1 MFLSLK
7 IALSSLAAHK
17 LRAILA
23 MLGVF
28 LGALALTGV
37 QHVSLGLVRQ
47 AEIEIEKL
55 GPNLFIAMSGQV
67 RMRPSGSASASR
79 AAATFTRADARA
91 LIQSLPSAEDG
102 APYVTKQLD
111 VRYQGT
117 KVPSVVVGTTPNY
130 EKVRSLRLAYGRF
143 FSQREVDDREMVC
156 VIGSTIASKLF
167 GAPAAALGRQ
177 VFYVRAPMRI
187 IGVLEPMGADI
198 VGTDQDEQVFV
209 PITTF
214 MRRMSNQDYI
224 NGVYINLRRS
234 EDAEQAKNAA
244 SAILRRR
251 HAITSGEKD
260 DFSVLT
266 AKDTVQLQQQALDL
280 VQTLGVISS
289 SISFAVGGLGILSI
303 MILLVRS
310 RRLEIGVRRAVGA
323 TRLDI
328 VRQFLLESGMMA
340 TVGGGLGVGLA
351 LGVLAIVSMATG
363 FPFVLE
369 PVFTFLAIGGSAALG
384 LVAGAYPAWQA
395 SQLEILDVLR

>member
-67 RMRPSGSASASR
+67 HMRPSGSASASR

-102 APYVTKQLD
+102 APYVTKQLA
-111 VRYQGT
+111 VRYQAI

-143 FSQREVDDREMVC
+143 FTQHDVDDREMVC
-156 VIGSTIASKLF
+156 VIGNTIATKLF
-167 GAPAAALGRQ
+167 GSPTTALGRLVYYAQ
-177 VFYVRAPMRI
+177 APMRI

-234 EDAEQAKNAA
+234 EDAERAKEAA

-251 HAITSGEKD
+251 HTLTSSEKD

-351 LGVLAIVSMATG
+351 LGVLAIVSVTTG

-369 PVFTFLAIGGSAALG
+369 PVFTALAIGGSAALG
-384 LVAGAYPAWQA
+384 LAAGAYPAWQA

>member
-67 RMRPSGSASASR
+67 HMRPSGSASASR

-102 APYVTKQLD
+102 APYVTKQLA
-111 VRYQGT
+111 VRYQAI

-143 FSQREVDDREMVC
+143 FTQHDVDDREMVC
-156 VIGSTIASKLF
+156 VIGNTIATKLF
-167 GAPAAALGRQ
+167 GSPTTALGRLVYYAQ
-177 VFYVRAPMRI
+177 APMRI

-234 EDAEQAKNAA
+234 EDAERAKEAA

-251 HAITSGEKD
+251 HTLTSSEKD

-351 LGVLAIVSMATG
+351 LGVLAIVSVATG

-369 PVFTFLAIGGSAALG
+369 PVFTVLAIGGSAILG
-384 LVAGAYPAWQA
+384 LAAGAYPAWQA

>member
-1 MFLSLK
+1 MFLSMK
-7 IALSSLAAHK
+7 IALSSMAAHK
-17 LRAILA
+17 LRAVLA

-37 QHVSLGLVRQ
+37 QHVSSGLVRK

-55 GPNLFIAMSGQV
+55 GPNLFMALSGDV
-67 RMRPSGSASASR
+67 RFRRSGSVSASER
-79 AAATFTRADARA
+79 AATFTLADAQA
-91 LIQSLPSAEDG
+91 LIQNMPWAKGG
-102 APYVTKQLD
+102 APYVSKQLD
-111 VRYQGT
+111 VRFGPT
-117 KVPSVVVGTTPNY
+117 KVPSMVVGTTPSY
-130 EKVRSLRLAYGRF
+130 RDVRNLQLAHGRF
-143 FSQREVDDREMVC
+143 ITTQDTNEHAMVC
-156 VIGSTIASKLF
+156 VMGATVARKLF
-167 GAPAAALGRQ
+167 GTPSEALGQ
-177 VFYVRAPMRI
+177 KVLYVRAPLRI
-187 IGVLEPMGADI
+187 VGVLEPMGADI

-214 MRRMSNQDYI
+214 MRRMSNQDHI
-224 NGVYINLRRS
+224 TGVYINLRRTT
-234 EDAEQAKNAA
+234 DAAQAKEAA
-244 SAILRRR
+244 TAILRER
-251 HAITSGEKD
+251 HTITAGQKD

-328 VRQFLLESGMMA
+328 VRQFLLESGLMA

-351 LGVLAIVSMATG
+351 LAILAAVSAATG
-363 FPFVLE
+363 FPFVVE
-369 PVFTFLAIGGSAALG
+369 PVLAGLAVAGSALLG
-384 LVAGAYPAWQA
+384 LAAGAYPAWTA
-395 SQLEILDVLR
+395 SRLEILDVLR

>member
-67 RMRPSGSASASR
+67 HMRPSGSASASR

-102 APYVTKQLD
+102 APYVTKQLA
-111 VRYQGT
+111 VRYQAI

-143 FSQREVDDREMVC
+143 FTQHDVDDRGMVC
-156 VIGSTIASKLF
+156 VIGNTIATKLF
-167 GAPAAALGRQ
+167 GSPTTALGRL
-177 VFYVRAPMRI
+177 VYYARAPMRI

-234 EDAEQAKNAA
+234 EDAERAKEAA

-251 HAITSGEKD
+251 HTLTSSEKD

-351 LGVLAIVSMATG
+351 LGVLAIVSVATG

-369 PVFTFLAIGGSAALG
+369 PVFTVLAIGGSAILG
-384 LVAGAYPAWQA
+384 LAAGAYPAWQA

>member
-23 MLGVF
+23 MLGIF

-37 QHVSLGLVRQ
+37 QHVSIGLVRK

-55 GPNLFIAMSGQV
+55 GPNLFMALAGDV
-67 RMRPSGSASASR
+67 RFRRSGSASSSGS
-79 AAATFTRADARA
+79 AATFTLADSLV
-91 LIQSLPSAEDG
+91 LIQSMPWTQSG
-102 APYVTKQLD
+102 APYVTKQLG
-111 VRYQGT
+111 VRFGPT
-117 KVPSVVVGTTPNY
+117 KVPSVVVGTTPAY
-130 EKVRSLRLAYGRF
+130 VHVRNLLLAHGRF
-143 FSQREVDDREMVC
+143 LTKEDMEERAMVC
-156 VIGSTIASKLF
+156 VMGSTVARKLF
-167 GAPAAALGRQ
+167 GNPGRALGQ
-177 VFYVRAPMRI
+177 KVLYMRAPVRVV
-187 IGVLEPMGADI
+187 GVLEPMGADI

-214 MRRMSNQDYI
+214 MRRMSNQDHI
-224 NGVYINLRRS
+224 SGVYINLRRTA
-234 EDAEQAKNAA
+234 DAAQAKEAA
-244 SAILRRR
+244 TAILRRR

-280 VQTLGVISS
+280 VQTLGIISS

-328 VRQFLLESGMMA
+328 VRQFLLESGLMA
-340 TVGGGLGVGLA
+340 TVGGVLGVGLA
-351 LGVLAIVSMATG
+351 LAALAVVSMATG
-363 FPFVLE
+363 FPFVVE
-369 PVFTFLAIGGSAALG
+369 PVLAGLAVAGSALLG
-384 LVAGAYPAWQA
+384 LTAGAYPAWQA
-395 SQLEILDVLR
+395 SRLEILDVLR